1 MSDLDKDLVIKI
13 QKYLTEKQ
21 FRRLKYEIDLI
32 GDVEKQHPLIIFYY
46 ASSIVLNTNSKNADL
61 LFAEELFE
69 KVYLLRNDLKSLYNM
84 IAISFKTKHFKRVFP
99 HVLKEYK
106 KK

>member
-21 FRRLKYEIDLI
+21 FRRLKYEVDLI

-46 ASSIVLNTNSKNADL
+46 ASSIVLNTNSKNEDL
-61 LFAEELFE
+61 LFAPLMPVAVLQYFLHHSSL
-69 KVYLLRNDLKSLYNM
+69 KLWLYLPLCC
-84 IAISFKTKHFKRVFP
+84 
-99 HVLKEYK
+99 
-106 KK
+106 